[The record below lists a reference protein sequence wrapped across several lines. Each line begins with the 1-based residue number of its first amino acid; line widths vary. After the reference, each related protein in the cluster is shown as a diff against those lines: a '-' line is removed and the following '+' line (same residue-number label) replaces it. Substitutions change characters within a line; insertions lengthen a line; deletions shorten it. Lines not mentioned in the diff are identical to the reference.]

1 MADAENGD
9 EVIDDEAIHKEMV
22 DGNDDGRGDGGL
34 AQAMENHGNE
44 KWGFWKI
51 KVVIQAVM
59 RWKGHWKKYRRE
71 SELLL

>member
-44 KWGFWKI
+44 K
-51 KVVIQAVM
+51 
-59 RWKGHWKKYRRE
+59 
-71 SELLL
+71 